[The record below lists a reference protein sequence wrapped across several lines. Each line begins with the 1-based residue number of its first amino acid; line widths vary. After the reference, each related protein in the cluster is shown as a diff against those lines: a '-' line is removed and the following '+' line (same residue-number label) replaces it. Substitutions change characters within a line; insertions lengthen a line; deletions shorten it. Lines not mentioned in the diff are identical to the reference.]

1 MAVIFF
7 LSDQPNLHSNLG
19 IVDLIGRKLI
29 HFGEYALLCWL
40 LQRAF
45 LGTFTMGTRSAVLAA
60 LLVSSAYAA
69 SDEFHQSFVPGRSA
83 TVRDWAIDTAGA
95 LLASY
100 LRLREVG
107 SRNGRSG

>member
-7 LSDQPNLHSNLG
+7 LSDQPNLHTDLG
-19 IVDLIGRKLI
+19 IVDLVGRKLI

-40 LQRAF
+40 LQRAL
-45 LGTFTMGTRSAVLAA
+45 LGTFAIATRNAVLAA
-60 LLVSSAYAA
+60 LLVASAYAA
-69 SDEFHQSFVPGRSA
+69 TDEFHQSFVPGRSA

-100 LRLREVG
+100 LRLREAG
-107 SRNGRSG
+107 ASDGQSR